1 MTCSGC
7 GAAKR
12 PDGKSLLRCGKC
24 KTTQYCSKE
33 CQVNMWPTHKAECLQ
48 QTSKKALDEAK
59 KRPDEGALRQ
69 RRSIQQ
75 NSGSGMNA
83 LFERLQQQFDARD
96 KAIRDFVHPARAAS
110 ARAGLVHNDFVD
122 LEAAMRGE
130 QFPGPLAAEDAE
142 HSGFWVY
149 WPDDWAKTPGAMA
162 EWCLEEFNEFGA
174 FHSEEEIEKE
184 FFGGDGEEWNLIDG
198 PGWPGIYTDRRSHGI
213 HLAPDKYVTRCDT
226 WEEAWKLWHRTGGA
240 SGRRWFTCF
249 RTPIPRSITKAQF
262 AAIVN
267 WYVCSTPMGEAMRG
281 RHGLGAIGIHV
292 ELQYANRRWGYV
304 NMASANHRGPA
315 CNDVVSNLDV
325 DQVPKAGDGRNWHVK
340 VDDFTLAFQEWSPE
354 NPKTAARQKRLRTK
368 VPAGAK
374 PAQTTDP
381 TTRPFSKYLMK
392 SEALFP
398 AEGKEWACVD
408 GETIDSVLASGQL
421 PGAVKAKFA
430 RWETVE
436 PGADYD
442 ERGRRIER
450 GGFTAGGEMWG
461 APPPGW

>member
-1 MTCSGC
+1 
-7 GAAKR
+7 
-12 PDGKSLLRCGKC
+12 
-24 KTTQYCSKE
+24 
-33 CQVNMWPTHKAECLQ
+33 
-48 QTSKKALDEAK
+48 
-59 KRPDEGALRQ
+59 
-69 RRSIQQ
+69 
-75 NSGSGMNA
+75 
-83 LFERLQQQFDARD
+83 
-96 KAIRDFVHPARAAS
+96 
-110 ARAGLVHNDFVD
+110 
-122 LEAAMRGE
+122 
-130 QFPGPLAAEDAE
+130 
-142 HSGFWVY
+142 
-149 WPDDWAKTPGAMA
+149 MA

-174 FHSEEEIEKE
+174 FHSEEETEKE

-240 SGRRWFTCF
+240 HSRRWFTCF
-249 RTPIPRSITKAQF
+249 RTPIPRGITKAQF

-354 NPKTAARQKRLRTK
+354 NPKTAARQKKLRTK
-368 VPAGAK
+368 VPDGAK